1 MPEEPDDFHARLG
14 EWLKTHVPRRRN
26 TIRFLIPKSGS
37 QNAFLDRDLIILA
50 RAIVKAEEWRKEDS
64 EYAKL
69 HTKYRSELHGI
80 LKVRFDRYA
89 ILDTWNYQEPKKCHF
104 HIENH
109 GAQGERIP
117 EAIDESVRQN
127 LFIPEEFEDLVMA
140 HAKNSETV
148 AKLILELGEPRPNQ
162 APCIPWLGD
171 VEAKERLVRVCAKGK
186 IAINIRGLEFLQ
198 AKPGEDADQA
208 YDRMKAKI
216 PSGKHL
222 EETWILLPDTVP
234 AAGGY
239 KPPVP
244 PPTPGGI
251 QPPTTGSLF
260 PTPLDAPS
268 GGLQPDGVASPDPDS
283 IFGGPVPAPLVT
295 CHAPATSALNLLGK
309 TESWGVGPAT
319 SVKNVNL
326 KVNQITGA
334 QLQKLLKSLPDGI
347 SYELD
352 LDKESL

>member
-1 MPEEPDDFHARLG
+1 
-14 EWLKTHVPRRRN
+14 
-26 TIRFLIPKSGS
+26 
-37 QNAFLDRDLIILA
+37 
-50 RAIVKAEEWRKEDS
+50 
-64 EYAKL
+64 
-69 HTKYRSELHGI
+69 
-80 LKVRFDRYA
+80 
-89 ILDTWNYQEPKKCHF
+89 
-104 HIENH
+104 
-109 GAQGERIP
+109 
-117 EAIDESVRQN
+117 
-127 LFIPEEFEDLVMA
+127 MA

-162 APCIPWLGD
+162 AACIPWLGD

-198 AKPGEDADQA
+198 VKPGEDSDVA
-208 YDRMKAKI
+208 YNRMKAKI

-222 EETWILLPDTVP
+222 EETWILLPDAVA

-239 KPPVP
+239 KPPIPAAGARRPRSLSNDAFHRSPNWSLSQTEERSPILVP
-244 PPTPGGI
+244 FSVG
-251 QPPTTGSLF
+251 
-260 PTPLDAPS
+260 PL
-268 GGLQPDGVASPDPDS
+268 
-283 IFGGPVPAPLVT
+283 PAPLVN

-326 KVNQITGA
+326 KVEQVTGA

-352 LDKESL
+352 LDKEST